1 MWHYLQVAYTLLIET
16 SSNCKGQLSD
26 KFDWNNSDN
35 WPWGAASPSDVTTTT
50 TVAAHRLWAGRG
62 RLGLKCSSISAARG
76 LRVHYWTAFHCSCS
90 LHCRTIAAENNPNST
105 LYQTL
110 EIVPNILVPTSQTTH
125 KNSTSYL
132 FKIFWEKINIYCEK
146 QIIYLG
152 RNTTCDQC
160 TGQRSGKSGSRYSDH

>member
-76 LRVHYWTAFHCSCS
+76 LRVHYWTAFLCCCS
-90 LHCRTIAAENNPNST
+90 LHCRTIAAENRPNST
-105 LYQTL
+105 RYQ
-110 EIVPNILVPTSQTTH
+110 NAQ
-125 KNSTSYL
+125 NSTDHLGPYPPRQHTKIPPPICLKYL
-132 FKIFWEKINIYCEK
+132 EKINIYCEK
-146 QIIYLG
+146 NYIPRPSYNM
-152 RNTTCDQC
+152 RWMCWKTK
-160 TGQRSGKSGSRYSDH
+160 R